1 MVREIL
7 DFRFWTLGL
16 CTRRAACWIAAWS
29 LVLLP
34 GALACA
40 QDERLPLIKRLDGA
54 TRAKVLAALAGL
66 IILGFAMVALIWL
79 GARFTQRY
87 RNRKPYFQPTPRP
100 GEHDWAKRPIGQN
113 PGEDG
118 TD

>member
-1 MVREIL
+1 M
-7 DFRFWTLGL
+7 
-16 CTRRAACWIAAWS
+16 CRAAIWIAAWS
-29 LVLLP
+29 VVVLP
-34 GALACA
+34 CSLAWA
-40 QDERLPLIKRLDGA
+40 EPERLPLIKRLDGA
-54 TRAKVLAALAGL
+54 TRAKVLATLAGL

-100 GEHDWAKRPIGQN
+100 GEHDWAKRPMGEK
-113 PGEDG
+113 PGEEGG

>member
-1 MVREIL
+1 M
-7 DFRFWTLGL
+7 
-16 CTRRAACWIAAWS
+16 RRAASWIVAWTI
-29 LVLLP
+29 VVLP

-40 QDERLPLIKRLDGA
+40 QEEKLPLIKRLDGA

-100 GEHDWAKRPIGQN
+100 GEHDWAKRPM
-113 PGEDG
+113 GERSSDEE
-118 TD
+118 